1 MFAARGEHAA
11 SDAMAELGGPVLL
24 DRIHDHVA
32 EYLPLRPQCTVLD
45 TEHLDP
51 DETCAKVA
59 DVVARHAAAEAPS
72 ARTGDEP
79 ALGTS

>member
-1 MFAARGEHAA
+1 M
-11 SDAMAELGGPVLL
+11 L

-45 TEHLDP
+45 TELLDP

-59 DVVARHAAAEAPS
+59 EIVARRAAAKAPR
-72 ARTGDEP
+72 ARNGDQTGNLPPGP
-79 ALGTS
+79 A